1 MWILI
6 LFILILTVGFS
17 IIEREYII
25 STFKS
30 KNKVEIFEIISYY
43 VIILLMC
50 YYLLTGDYNGR
61 L

>member
-6 LFILILTVGFS
+6 LFIIILTIGFS

-30 KNKVEIFEIISYY
+30 KNKIEIFEIISYY
-43 VIILLMC
+43 IIILLIC
-50 YYLLTGDYNGR
+50 YYLMIGDYNGR

>member
-6 LFILILTVGFS
+6 LFIIILTIGFS

-30 KNKVEIFEIISYY
+30 KNKIEIFEIISYY
-43 VIILLMC
+43 IIILLIC
-50 YYLLTGDYNGR
+50 YYLMIGDYNGK

>member
-1 MWILI
+1 MLILI
-6 LFILILTVGFS
+6 LFIIMLTIAFS

-30 KNKVEIFEIISYY
+30 KNKLEIFEIISYY
-43 VIILLMC
+43 IIILLIC
-50 YYLLTGDYNGR
+50 YYLLIGDYNGR

>member
-43 VIILLMC
+43 VIILSMC